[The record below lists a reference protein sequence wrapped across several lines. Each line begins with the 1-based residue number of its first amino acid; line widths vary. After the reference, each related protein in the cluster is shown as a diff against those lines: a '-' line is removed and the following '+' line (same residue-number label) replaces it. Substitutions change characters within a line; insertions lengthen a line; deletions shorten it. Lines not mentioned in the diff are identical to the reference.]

1 MKVANKLFQ
10 RIGRKFWGAFGIPAP
25 YFGLALTGSQIFGG
39 DEQAGRLY
47 TADPSGHSVVFSCIR
62 LIADKMSE
70 QKFAVTAT
78 FGQYKDEPSA
88 DHNGAMVLNR
98 PVGISKPELMY
109 AIVEGL
115 IANGNAYLIPEN
127 NKRVRLVDWR
137 NMKPPTRGAM
147 YYEEKDPVK
156 QVIRRYNLDEVIHLK
171 YKLSPTGLTGTGPLV
186 GSVLNDI
193 IMDVQASQ
201 YTTTMLRNLGVPGI
215 IATPE
220 LPDAGDFI
228 DPDVAD
234 DVREKLDEQFSGA
247 GKGRGFALR
256 APWKF
261 FEPKGA
267 MGRVD
272 LRELRWVPEERICAA
287 IGVPPAIISVGTGT
301 EQTKV
306 GATMDVLHEVL
317 LLDCILPLAD
327 KIVAQLTEQLLPLF
341 VNDRRYSLILD
352 FSEDPAMQALQR
364 RVLKE
369 ELEMAV
375 AGYQAGII
383 GLEEARLIAHYTE
396 PAPDDIYE
404 EPALSQNQSTNPN
417 DNAA

>member
-1 MKVANKLFQ
+1 MKATSKIFHA
-10 RIGRKFWGAFGIPAP
+10 IGKKFWGAFGIPAP

-62 LIADKMSE
+62 LVADKIAE
-70 QKFAVTAT
+70 QEFALTAS
-78 FGQYKDEPSA
+78 FGRLQDEPQN
-88 DHNGAMVLNR
+88 DHKAVMPFNR
-98 PVGISKPELMY
+98 PIGISKPELIY

-115 IANGNAYLIPEN
+115 FANGNAYLIPESEN
-127 NKRVRLVDWR
+127 RVRLVDWR

-147 YYEEKDPVK
+147 YYEEKDPVT
-156 QVIRRYNLDEVIHLK
+156 QTIRRFPLESVIHLK
-171 YKLSPTGLTGTGPLV
+171 YKLAPNGLVGTGPLV

-193 IMDVQASQ
+193 VMDVQASQ

-215 IATPE
+215 IATPD
-220 LPDAGDFI
+220 LQDAGDFI
-228 DPDVAD
+228 DPDDAD
-234 DVREKLDEQFSGA
+234 DIREKLDEQFSGG

-287 IGVPPAIISVGTGT
+287 IGVPPAVISVGTGT

-306 GATMDVLHEVL
+306 GATMDMLHEVL

-327 KIVAQLTEQLLPLF
+327 KITAQLTEQWLPLLEK
-341 VNDRRYSLILD
+341 DRRYSIIVD
-352 FSEDPAMQALQR
+352 FSNDPAMQSLSR
-364 RVLKE
+364 RVLRE
-369 ELEMAV
+369 ELEMAT
-375 AGYQAGII
+375 AAYQAGVI
-383 GLEEARLIAHYTE
+383 GLEEARQIAHYTD
-396 PAPDDIYE
+396 PAPSDIYQ
-404 EPALSQNQSTNPN
+404 EPALSQNQSPKPS
-417 DNAA
+417 DK